1 MEIFYYFA
9 IIFTLVFPILLIVS
23 TVNKKENFSKLI
35 TFILFMLNVIFVVCL
50 VFFAI
55 LFVKY
60 NNFNL
65 YVLIFV
71 CLENFLLFFVLLFL
85 LTRKKSTQ

>member
-23 TVNKKENFSKLI
+23 TVNKKENFNKLI
-35 TFILFMLNVIFVVCL
+35 TFILFMLNIIFIVCL

-85 LTRKKSTQ
+85 LIRKKSTQ

>member
-85 LTRKKSTQ
+85 LIRKKSTQ

>member
-85 LTRKKSTQ
+85 LIRKKSTR

>member
-35 TFILFMLNVIFVVCL
+35 TFILFMINVIFVVCL

-65 YVLIFV
+65 YILMLV

-85 LTRKKSTQ
+85 LIRKQSTQ

>member
-9 IIFTLVFPILLIVS
+9 IIFTLVFPIFLVVS
-23 TVNKKENFSKLI
+23 IVNKKENFSKLI

-85 LTRKKSTQ
+85 LIRKKSTQ

>member
-65 YVLIFV
+65 YILMLV

-85 LTRKKSTQ
+85 LIRKKSTQ